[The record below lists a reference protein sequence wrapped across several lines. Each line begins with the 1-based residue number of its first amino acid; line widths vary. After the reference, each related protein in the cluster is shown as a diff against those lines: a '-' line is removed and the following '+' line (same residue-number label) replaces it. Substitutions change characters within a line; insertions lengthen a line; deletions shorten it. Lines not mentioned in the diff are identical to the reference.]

1 MKPNNPF
8 LIAGYHSPE
17 FFCDRK
23 AESST
28 ILEALYNGRNI
39 TLIAPRRMGKTGLI
53 HHVFYQLKEQKSDV
67 VTLYMDIYST
77 QSLGDFVRL
86 FANTVLG
93 QLDSVPQKALNRIG
107 QFIRSCRPVFTF
119 DEITGTPKVTV
130 DVSTTEEESTL
141 KEIFDYLG
149 SSEKRCYIAIDEFQQ
164 IAEYPEKGVEALLR
178 SYIQFLPN
186 VNFIFAGS
194 KQHVMQEMF
203 TSSKRPFYQS
213 TQLLTIGTV
222 NRDEYADF
230 AMAHFAKNNLQ
241 LPREVFDAIYDKFD
255 GHTWYIQNLLNR
267 LYGYNRDVEMASITY
282 AMEQIVAEQSYS
294 YADLLKAYPAGHVRL
309 LKAIAQEGC
318 VKEVLA
324 GNFISKHKLRAAS
337 SVSSALKKLVANE
350 LVYQT
355 TDGYIIYDRFMGE
368 WLRNQVF

>member
-130 DVSTTEEESTL
+130 DVSPTEEESTL

-213 TQLLTIGTV
+213 TQMLTIGTV

-294 YADLLKAYPAGHVRL
+294 YDDLLKAYPAGHVRL

>member
-119 DEITGTPKVTV
+119 DETTGTPKVTV
-130 DVSTTEEESTL
+130 DVSPTEEESTL